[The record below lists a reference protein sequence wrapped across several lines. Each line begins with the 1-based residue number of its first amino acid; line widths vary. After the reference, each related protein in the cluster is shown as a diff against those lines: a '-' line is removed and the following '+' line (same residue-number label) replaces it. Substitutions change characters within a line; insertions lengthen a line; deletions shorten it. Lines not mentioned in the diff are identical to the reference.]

1 MKKKQEIVPLA
12 AATPRSRAMPSA
24 AALRSSA
31 RSPGT
36 VSVPSRGTPTESG
49 PALAM
54 LALLGREKGMCIA
67 AEEQKKGGWALR
79 ARQRR

>member
-1 MKKKQEIVPLA
+1 
-12 AATPRSRAMPSA
+12 MPSA

-31 RSPGT
+31 RRPGT

-54 LALLGREKGMCIA
+54 LALLGLRKGMCIEGEKEA
-67 AEEQKKGGWALR
+67 RRAQGAEEKGGEKEE
-79 ARQRR
+79 RRSKSVDAFNAF